1 MSSVKPSRLIAA
13 AISLLSPNM
22 VSFTISCVIKRA
34 AALSMRSSLPSG
46 STICFLSLFAHL
58 LNWYK
63 NICGVILSDRKV
75 TIFSSSALV
84 STYLS
89 NTVIANSIFLLL
101 SGVMRDWIAP
111 MVVVVSKVPVS
122 TAMMGMMVG
131 EPSISRIIGS
141 SGIAPAV
148 STIPATLG

>member
-1 MSSVKPSRLIAA
+1 M
-13 AISLLSPNM
+13 
-22 VSFTISCVIKRA
+22 
-34 AALSMRSSLPSG
+34 
-46 STICFLSLFAHL
+46 CFLSLLAHL
-58 LNWYK
+58 ANWYK
-63 NICGVILSDRKV
+63 NMCGVILSDRNV

-111 MVVVVSKVPVS
+111 IVVVVSKVPVS
-122 TAMMGMMVG
+122 TDMIGTMVG

-141 SGIAPAV
+141 SGKVPAV
-148 STIPATLG
+148 STIPATFG